1 MIKNVFFVVILN
13 ILIQQKIHSERITKK
28 DEELVNTLDYNGIEL
43 PVSKKNNEIETI
55 NVFY

>member
-1 MIKNVFFVVILN
+1 MIKNVFFVVMLD

>member
-1 MIKNVFFVVILN
+1 MIKNVFFVVILD

>member
-1 MIKNVFFVVILN
+1 MIKNVFFVVILD

-43 PVSKKNNEIETI
+43 TVSKKNNEIKTI

>member
-1 MIKNVFFVVILN
+1 MIKNVFFVVILD

-55 NVFY
+55 NVFC